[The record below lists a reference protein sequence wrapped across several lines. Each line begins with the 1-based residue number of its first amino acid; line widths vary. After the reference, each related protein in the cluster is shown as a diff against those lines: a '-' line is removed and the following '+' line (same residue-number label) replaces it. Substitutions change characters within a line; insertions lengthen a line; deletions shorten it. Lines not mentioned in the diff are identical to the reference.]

1 MKPTARFASSA
12 TKQIASGFDVVKYSK
27 PTSFKDFFL
36 NHRITRGKLIVK
48 NSKFLIIAD
57 PITQRYDD
65 KSKKYAPILE
75 NKHATFLYIPKGM
88 VIKIIKD
95 KQRGNS

>member
-1 MKPTARFASSA
+1 MENRVE
-12 TKQIASGFDVVKYSK
+12 IYWDDVVKYSK

-75 NKHATFLYIPKGM
+75 NKHATFLYIPKG
-88 VIKIIKD
+88 VIH
-95 KQRGNS
+95 NFPHF